1 MRFIGRFLCMLFVI
15 SPLLSRVAQA
25 DTGDDAQS
33 FVRSKES
40 QVVALLR
47 KPAGPER
54 DQQIARVLDS
64 MLDYD
69 LLAKRAMETH
79 WDQLSAAQKKEFTG
93 LLKQLVQRSYEHNI
107 KGILDWDVE
116 YLSEVPAPL
125 GVSVRTRATSKSN
138 TRSEPV
144 SIDYQLVE
152 QGGTFRV
159 YDIVT
164 EGSSLVNNYRNQF
177 NRIMASNGYDALIRR
192 MKDKIRKGGEAHAQ

>member
-1 MRFIGRFLCMLFVI
+1 MLVVI
-15 SPLLSRVAQA
+15 SPLLSGVARA
-25 DTGDDAQS
+25 APGEGAQS
-33 FVRSKES
+33 FIRSKES
-40 QVVALLR
+40 EVVALLH
-47 KPAGPER
+47 KPEGPER
-54 DQQIARVLDS
+54 DKQIARVLDS

-69 LLAKRAMETH
+69 LLAKRAMEKH

-93 LLKQLVQRSYEHNI
+93 LLKQLVQRSYERNI
-107 KGILDWDVE
+107 KGILDWDLE
-116 YLSEVPAPL
+116 YLAEAPAAL

-144 SIDYQLVE
+144 SIDYQIVE
-152 QGGTFRV
+152 EGGTFRV